1 MKTNLILFFKGIIIG
16 LANVIPGVSGG
27 TLMITLGI
35 YKNIIETISH
45 FFSNFKK
52 NLQFI
57 IPIGLGLL
65 VAILLF
71 SKIINLSLEKFPFAT
86 TLFFLGIILGGIP
99 LIVKKMQKDKFE
111 TKKISNYI
119 IAFITFAFIII
130 FAMLK
135 TDNEVNLD
143 NLSFLSLIILF
154 LVGMLASS
162 TMVIPGVSGSFVL
175 MLVGYYKPIINTIS
189 SLTDFS
195 LIGHNLLIIGSFLL
209 GAIIGIVLIS
219 KLIEF
224 LLNKYETKTYYAVF
238 GFIMAS
244 IIAIIKPLFSTNLN
258 VLEVLIGLVLALV
271 GFLVAFK
278 LSEK

>member
-189 SLTDFS
+189 SLTDFN